1 MKDLTDLLKGSN
13 SHVIQ
18 GVTASGGVVLGMKA
32 PGFNGVLIEDREFSN
47 RLSAKLEAEASCKGF
62 ISTDELPK
70 YGLTKEDKQA
80 IEQALEVGEQ
90 DVGIFVADK
99 KETAEKA
106 IAIVEKEIAGYKK

>member
-18 GVTASGGVVLGMKA
+18 AVMASGGVVLGMKA
-32 PGFNGVLIEDREFSN
+32 QGFNGVLIEDREFSN
-47 RLSAKLEAEASCKGF
+47 RLSAKLQAQTGCKGF

-70 YGLTKEDKQA
+70 YGLTKEDKQT

-90 DVGIFVADK
+90 DVGVFVADK
-99 KETAEKA
+99 KEVAEKA
-106 IAIVEKEIAGYKK
+106 IAIIEKEIAEYKK